1 MKKNYE
7 EFLTGNEL
15 LNFRCSSAY
24 LIANNVSALSQ
35 IQSLSRPNLYNI

>member
-1 MKKNYE
+1 MLYYGDIQSIVSDKFNIPH
-7 EFLTGNEL
+7 
-15 LNFRCSSAY
+15 